1 MPVWQL
7 LAVFF
12 ALIILTLLTV
22 FQSTLDLGNLELAL
36 SLFIATIKASLVM
49 LFFMHMIHDK
59 PLNIIIFLSSFIFVA
74 LFLGFTLMDAA
85 GYRDDV
91 ELKQVDSPRAVVAV
105 ESDEHSA
112 DEEHSDE
119 EHSDEGHSDEGHS
132 DEGQSVE
139 EQSEESPEVDGDE
152 KAEEGE

>member
-1 MPVWQL
+1 MSETTTSSHGDHHGFAHPAPVWQL

-22 FQSTLDLGNLELAL
+22 FQSTFDLGNLELAL

-85 GYRDDV
+85 AYRDDI
-91 ELKQVDSPRAVVAV
+91 ELKQVDSPRAVIVV
-105 ESDEHSA
+105 EH
-112 DEEHSDE
+112 DEEPAAGE
-119 EHSDEGHSDEGHS
+119 EEAEP
-132 DEGQSVE
+132 EA
-139 EQSEESPEVDGDE
+139 SEKE
-152 KAEEGE
+152 AE

>member
-1 MPVWQL
+1 MSETTTSSHGDHHGFAHPAPVWQL

-36 SLFIATIKASLVM
+36 SLFIATVKASLVM

-85 GYRDDV
+85 AYRDDI
-91 ELKQVDSPRAVVAV
+91 ELKQVDSPRAVIVV
-105 ESDEHSA
+105 EHDESSPTVEDSGDEAA
-112 DEEHSDE
+112 DEAPAETE
-119 EHSDEGHSDEGHS
+119 
-132 DEGQSVE
+132 VE
-139 EQSEESPEVDGDE
+139 
-152 KAEEGE
+152 